1 VPVLFATPGAVIVAR
16 RPANPIG
23 WIFCAIG
30 LTQGITGFANEYGHH
45 ALVTRPGSL
54 PGGVPALMTTVVWV
68 VLFGCI
74 PLLVLLFP
82 DGQLPSR
89 RWRPLVWAVAAAIAD
104 YEGGPVWHG

>member
-1 VPVLFATPGAVIVAR
+1 
-16 RPANPIG
+16 
-23 WIFCAIG
+23 
-30 LTQGITGFANEYGHH
+30 
-45 ALVTRPGSL
+45 
-54 PGGVPALMTTVVWV
+54 VWV